1 MAYNPN
7 IHNRKSIRLKG
18 YDYSKAGLYF
28 VTICCQ
34 NRECFFGEI
43 LNNEMILND
52 AGQMVDDEWL
62 GLRERFPNI
71 KLHEY
76 IIMPNHFHAI
86 LEIVEATLVVAS
98 IDNNASTDDVS
109 TTLVVASNDDNAQ
122 NDNVVEKGHP
132 RVVDPTVDAM
142 VKTLGD
148 MVGAFQSITT
158 VEYINGVKTKN
169 WKQFNKKLWQRN
181 YWEHI
186 IRNEKSLH
194 NISEYIINNP
204 KNWTNDKLK

>member
-7 IHNRKSIRLKG
+7 IHNRRSIRLKG
-18 YDYSKAGLYF
+18 YDYSQAGLYF
-28 VTICCQ
+28 ITICCQ
-34 NRECFFGEI
+34 NRDCFFGEI

-52 AGQMVDDEWL
+52 AGKMVDDEWL
-62 GLRERFPNI
+62 KLRERFPNI
-71 KLHEY
+71 QLHEY

-86 LEIVEATLVVAS
+86 LEIVEATPVV
-98 IDNNASTDDVS
+98 V
-109 TTLVVASNDDNAQ
+109 SNDDNAQ

-132 RVVDPTVDAM
+132 RGVDPTVNAM
-142 VKTLGD
+142 AKTLGD

-158 VEYINGVKTKN
+158 VKYINGVKTKN

>member
-7 IHNRKSIRLKG
+7 IHKRRSIRLKG
-18 YDYSKAGLYF
+18 YDYSQAGLYF

-71 KLHEY
+71 QLHEY
-76 IIMPNHFHAI
+76 IVMPNHFHAI

-98 IDNNASTDDVS
+98 
-109 TTLVVASNDDNAQ
+109 NDDNAK
-122 NDNVVEKGHP
+122 NDNAVKGHP
-132 RVVDPTVDAM
+132 RGVDPTVDAV

-158 VEYINGVKTKN
+158 VKYINGVKTKN
-169 WKQFNKKLWQRN
+169 WKYFNKKLWQRN

-186 IRNEKSLH
+186 IRNENSLN
-194 NISEYIINNP
+194 NIADYIINNP
-204 KNWTNDKLK
+204 KKWNNDKFHKS